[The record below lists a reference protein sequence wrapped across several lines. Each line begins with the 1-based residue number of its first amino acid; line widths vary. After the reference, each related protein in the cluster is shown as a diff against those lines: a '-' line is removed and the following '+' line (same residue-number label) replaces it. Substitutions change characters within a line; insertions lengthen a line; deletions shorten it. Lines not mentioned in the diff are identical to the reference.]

1 MTPEQWQKV
10 KKVVAEA
17 LEREP
22 GERGA
27 YLDAVCT
34 DPELRSQVD
43 SLITAHENGDT
54 DFMERPAIDPGAQP
68 IGNRFG
74 PYTILERIG
83 AGGMG
88 VVYKARDSKLGRLVA
103 LKLLAEG
110 ALAGSTA
117 RARLLREAQNASAL
131 NHPNIATIYEVGE
144 HDGQVYIAMELVEGR
159 ALGNVI
165 PPDGLT
171 NEAVLRYGLQIAAAL
186 SHAHE
191 RGIVHRD
198 LKPSN
203 IVVTSDGHVKVLDF
217 GLAKRLSASEIEE
230 ATRSQNTL
238 TEPGEIVGTLQYMA
252 PETLRGEQTDARTD
266 IWALGTVLYEM
277 EAGSPPFRGRTPY
290 ELSSAILREGPA
302 SFPKRVLVALQ
313 SVTQRCLAKE
323 REQRYQRASEVRA
336 ALETI
341 GLQAAPNAS
350 SDTRRYR
357 RWISVGVGAV
367 FVVALGLGV
376 FEWMRPKEAVLPP
389 ASQENWTQLTDFADS
404 AIEPALSPDGRI
416 LTFIRGDD
424 TFIGSGQIYA
434 KVLPDGEPVQ
444 LTHDDMEKMSPQFS
458 PDGSTIAYTVG
469 DWNTW
474 SVPVLGGDAH
484 LMLPNAEGL
493 TWIDANHL
501 LFSEIKSGIHMAVVT
516 ATTTRADSRDVYVP
530 PRDRGMAHRSALSL
544 DGKWVLVAEMDNGGW
559 LPCRLVPFDGS
570 SPGRRVGPQDAA
582 CTYVGWSPDQKW
594 MFFSSDK
601 GGRFHIWRQRYPDGD
616 PQQLTSGATEE
627 EGIAVAPDGASLIT
641 SVGLRESTVW
651 VRDGQGER
659 QVSSEGFAQ
668 FPSFS
673 PDGKRLYYLMQ
684 PHGVSGAFVSGELWV
699 VDLATNRNQH
709 LLPDTLVTGYDIS
722 ADGSEVVYSVRDG
735 SGRSRLWLA
744 SLDFK
749 FPPREFAS
757 PENEDEPHWDRANQI
772 YFRAAEGKANFL
784 YRMNADGSGRTKVI
798 SDPILE
804 FYSVSPDARWAGAAT
819 GVPSPHM
826 MEIPLEGGSPVAVCS
841 TYCVPRWSRDGKTLS
856 VAAYGMEGVKTYVLP
871 VLKTTGLPA
880 LPRGEISGTEAA
892 TGIEGA
898 KVMQGDIV
906 IGPTDGLSATVREE
920 VHRNLYRIP
929 LQ

>member
-10 KKVVAEA
+10 KSIVAEA
-17 LEREP
+17 LAREP

-27 YLDAVCT
+27 YLDAACT
-34 DPELRSQVD
+34 NPEQRGQVD
-43 SLITAHENGDT
+43 SLIAAHENGDAE
-54 DFMERPAIDPGAQP
+54 FMERPAMGLGTLPMGST
-68 IGNRFG
+68 FG
-74 PYTILERIG
+74 PYTILERLG

-103 LKLLAEG
+103 LKLPAEG
-110 ALAGSTA
+110 ALADSTA

-144 HDGQVYIAMELVEGR
+144 HDGQIYIAMELVEGR
-159 ALGNVI
+159 PLSNVI
-165 PPDGLT
+165 PPNGLT

-198 LKPSN
+198 LKPAN

-217 GLAKRLSASEIEE
+217 GLAKRLTASEIEE
-230 ATRSQNTL
+230 ATRSQLTL
-238 TEPGEIVGTLQYMA
+238 TEPGAIVGTLQYMA
-252 PETLRGEQTDARTD
+252 PETLRGEQIDARTD

-277 EAGSPPFRGRTPY
+277 AAGSPPFQGRTPY
-290 ELSSAILREGPA
+290 ELSSAILREGPT
-302 SFPKRVLVALQ
+302 SFPKRVLLRLQ
-313 SVTQRCLAKE
+313 LVTQRCLAKE

-336 ALETI
+336 ALEAI
-341 GLQAAPNAS
+341 GPQPAPAADENA
-350 SDTRRYR
+350 RRYR
-357 RWISVGVGAV
+357 RWIPAGVGALAL
-367 FVVALGLGV
+367 VALGLSV
-376 FEWMRPKEAVLPP
+376 FEWARQKEAVLPP
-389 ASQENWTQLTDFADS
+389 ASQESWTQLTDFADS

-416 LTFIRGDD
+416 LAFIRGDD

-444 LTHDDMEKMSPQFS
+444 LTHDELSKMSPQFS

-469 DWNTW
+469 SWNTW

-530 PRDRGMAHRSALSL
+530 PRDRGMAHRSALSP
-544 DGKWVLVAEMDNGGW
+544 DGKWVLLAEMDNGGW

-570 SPGRRVGPQDAA
+570 NAGRRMGPQDAA

-601 GGRFHIWRQRYPDGD
+601 GGRFHIWRQRFPDGD
-616 PQQLTSGATEE
+616 PEQLTSGATEE

-641 SVGLRESTVW
+641 SVGLRESTIW
-651 VRDGQGER
+651 VHDGRGER
-659 QVSSEGFAQ
+659 QVSSEGFAE
-668 FPSFS
+668 FPIFS
-673 PDGKRLYYLMQ
+673 PDGKKLYYLMQ
-684 PHGVSGAFVSGELWV
+684 PHGVSGAFVNGELWM
-699 VDLATNRNQH
+699 VDLATNRSQR
-709 LLPDTLVTGYDIS
+709 LLPDTLVTGYAIS
-722 ADGSEVVYSVRDG
+722 FDGSEVAYSVRDD

-744 SLDFK
+744 SLAFK
-749 FPPREFAS
+749 FAPREFAS
-757 PENEDEPHWDRANQI
+757 SANEDEPRWDAAKRI
-772 YFRAAEGKANFL
+772 YFRAAEGKGNYL
-784 YRMNADGSGRTKVI
+784 YRMSEDGSGRTKVI
-798 SDPILE
+798 ADPILE
-804 FYSVSPDARWAGAAT
+804 FYSVSPDGRWAGVAI
-819 GVPSPHM
+819 GVPRPHM
-826 MEIPLEGGSPVAVCS
+826 DAVPLGGGSSVHICA
-841 TYCVPRWSRDGKTLS
+841 TYCVPDWSRDGKTFS
-856 VAAYGMEGVKTYVLP
+856 VAVYGMEGVKTYVLP
-871 VLKTTGLPA
+871 ISRATGLPA
-880 LPRGEISGTEAA
+880 LPGGEISGPEPPNSIA
-892 TGIEGA
+892 GA
-898 KVMQGDIV
+898 KVLDGGV
-906 IGPTDGLSATVREE
+906 VLGPNDGLSATARVE